1 MNNKRLSFTPL
12 QVTGDVEPKVTMMKI
27 LSFITT
33 HITYKTLTVIEDTNL
48 PPKEVQVYIYI
59 RYKCVFMCEIHFETQ
74 NIIILSRSAV
84 LYNYMY
90 SAFICSETTPLRL
103 CT

>member
-1 MNNKRLSFTPL
+1 MNNKRLSFTPS

-48 PPKEVQVYIYI
+48 QIAPPKEVQVYIYI

-74 NIIILSRSAV
+74 NIIIDLSRSAV
-84 LYNYMY
+84 L
-90 SAFICSETTPLRL
+90 
-103 CT
+103 